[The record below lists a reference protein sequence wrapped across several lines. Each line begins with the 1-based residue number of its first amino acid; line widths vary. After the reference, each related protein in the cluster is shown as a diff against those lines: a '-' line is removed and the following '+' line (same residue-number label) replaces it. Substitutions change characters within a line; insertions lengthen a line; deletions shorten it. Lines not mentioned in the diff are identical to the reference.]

1 MKMKSRLILA
11 AMLILICVFAN
22 GCKYVSSY
30 SATICIS
37 SNSSDSGSLQFG
49 SLTGTY
55 VFKMKPDAS
64 NTLSYTAKLGS
75 GTLKVYYDN
84 DDEKKELFTLHSGE
98 TVASSL
104 ISLKSETLYVIVE
117 TDGKCENGDLSF
129 SLN

>member
-1 MKMKSRLILA
+1 MKMKSRLLLT
-11 AMLILICVFAN
+11 AMFILISFFAN
-22 GCKYVSSY
+22 GCKYVSSF
-30 SATICIS
+30 SATVCIH

-55 VFKMKPDAS
+55 VFKMKPDSS

-84 DDEKKELFTLHSGE
+84 EDEKKELFTLHSGE
-98 TVASSL
+98 TVDSSL
-104 ISLKSETLYVIVE
+104 TSLKSENLYLIVE

-129 SLN
+129 TLK